1 MQALPHSR
9 SRFER
14 MPAWQRGAVLALTTL
29 AICLVLLLVAEA
41 AVRIRNE
48 IKYGASFWGID
59 ETYQLDPATGLR
71 MPIPNSH
78 FGPIRINSFGFRSPQ
93 ITKEKPPGRLR
104 IAFLGGST
112 TYCGEVSSNAMTW
125 PALVWRTLHE
135 RWPTLDLDYI
145 NAGVP
150 GYTIHSLLP
159 VVEKRLAQFKPDII
173 VIYEA
178 TNDLSANGYELA
190 HEQGVASKHQ
200 EEEIGW
206 LGRHSLLVYLIEK
219 NLEVMRLQRDAMN
232 RSGKIKLDMERLDA
246 EFRQDYINLV
256 VASQKVAKIV
266 VTVTFSP
273 RLRPGESPEDRQKT
287 AITALYYMP
296 YMTLAD
302 LLTGYAHYN
311 QVVREVSKSYGTL
324 LVGDEDS
331 IPPDAKHY
339 ADSVHFTDAGSIAMT
354 HRVAQVLIASPAVQ
368 ALVAKNSLAAGRGAQ
383 LHAPVSRLRR

>member
-1 MQALPHSR
+1 MQALPRSR
-9 SRFER
+9 SRFEH
-14 MPAWQRGAVLALTTL
+14 MPAWQRGAVLGLTIL
-29 AICLVLLLVAEA
+29 AICLVLLLAAEA

-48 IKYGASFWGID
+48 IKHGSSFWGID

-71 MPIPNSH
+71 IPIPNSH

-125 PALVWRTLHE
+125 PALVWKALHE
-135 RWPTLDLDYI
+135 RWPALDLDYI

-150 GYTIHSLLP
+150 GYSIRSLLP
-159 VVEKRLAQFKPDII
+159 VVEKRVAQFKPDII

-190 HEQGVASKHQ
+190 QEQGVVPKHQ
-200 EEEIGW
+200 TEDVGW

-219 NLEVMRLQRDAMN
+219 NLEVMRLQREATN
-232 RSGKIKLDMERLDA
+232 PSGKIKLDMERLDA

-273 RLRPGESPEDRQKT
+273 RLRPGESPEERRQ
-287 AITALYYMP
+287 AAVTALYYMP
-296 YMTLAD
+296 YMTLAN
-302 LLTGYAHYN
+302 LITGYAHYN
-311 QVVREVSKSYGTL
+311 QVIREVSKSYGTL

-331 IPPDAKHY
+331 IPPDANHY
-339 ADSVHFTDAGSIAMT
+339 TDSVHFTDAGSVAMAD
-354 HRVAQVLIASPAVQ
+354 RVAQVLLASPAVQ
-368 ALVAKNSLAAGRGAQ
+368 ALVAKTSSAAGRGAQ
-383 LHAPVSRLRR
+383 SPS